1 MGEMNSGLS
10 FEYFCLLLTPGL
22 CWFGRRGW
30 EYSLSFS
37 SLKDFVLNWDDY
49 ILEIFAELCVFN
61 CFLLEIIIGGS
72 QLLLLLEQGF
82 LGISLILFICPNCRL
97 RVTGSISWDLGSLLY
112 LYDRISGFQSWEK
125 IVHLIKVFQRT
136 NLRLCW
142 SSVSYLYLMCVLVSR
157 FPFLLIPGWIV
168 V

>member
-1 MGEMNSGLS
+1 MSFYLGFLQLLFMGEMNSGLS

-61 CFLLEIIIGGS
+61 CFLLEIIIGEVS
-72 QLLLLLEQGF
+72 FCFF
-82 LGISLILFICPNCRL
+82 LS
-97 RVTGSISWDLGSLLY
+97 
-112 LYDRISGFQSWEK
+112 
-125 IVHLIKVFQRT
+125 KVF
-136 NLRLCW
+136 
-142 SSVSYLYLMCVLVSR
+142 
-157 FPFLLIPGWIV
+157 
-168 V
+168 